1 MNQILIF
8 SLRSMPQPF
17 VFIFSLPK
25 VSCIV
30 LMFCLKI
37 RQTTNLILVQC
48 QAQGQTFALQKWNFK
63 SYFLAI
69 CTLKD
74 MQGRFSS
81 FQFSLYCTAKR
92 EQFSSNANK
101 KRQRTIIWFNRHLRL
116 LRYRSGIFKGIFCNL
131 YFKRYALKV
140 ENRSVKRS
148 SRAFF
153 GIHSRSALKQR
164 LIVVI
169 TDIQSG

>member
-1 MNQILIF
+1 MVKFANIGECLWSVAWAAWLGWSANGRLMRLKRGMNQILIF
-8 SLRSMPQPF
+8 SLLRSMPQPF

-48 QAQGQTFALQKWNFK
+48 SAQGQTFALQKWNFK

-81 FQFSLYCTAKR
+81 FQLSLYCTANVGNFH
-92 EQFSSNANK
+92 QM
-101 KRQRTIIWFNRHLRL
+101 QI
-116 LRYRSGIFKGIFCNL
+116 
-131 YFKRYALKV
+131 
-140 ENRSVKRS
+140 
-148 SRAFF
+148 
-153 GIHSRSALKQR
+153 
-164 LIVVI
+164 
-169 TDIQSG
+169 